1 MFVTSA
7 PLDTKDGVYSISI
20 NTLDIGDWTL
30 SISITTLDAR
40 DRVYSIVVLLFC
52 YPVPHPPSWSCKAL
66 RALKDRRLKLTILL
80 LLLLLIIIIILTG
93 TLVCV
98 TRLVL
103 LPLALALAVVTAIIG
118 GRVGARAFVFH
129 ALFATAA
136 GQAARALLLHRVF
149 RPTTVHCGGESGECG
164 FIKFR
169 DFAT

>member
-20 NTLDIGDWTL
+20 NTLDVGDWPL
-30 SISITTLDAR
+30 SISITTLHTR

-52 YPVPHPPSWSCKAL
+52 YPVPHPPSWSCKTL
-66 RALKDRRLKLTILL
+66 RALKDRRLKLTITIII
-80 LLLLLIIIIILTG
+80 IIIIILTG
-93 TLVCV
+93 TLVWV